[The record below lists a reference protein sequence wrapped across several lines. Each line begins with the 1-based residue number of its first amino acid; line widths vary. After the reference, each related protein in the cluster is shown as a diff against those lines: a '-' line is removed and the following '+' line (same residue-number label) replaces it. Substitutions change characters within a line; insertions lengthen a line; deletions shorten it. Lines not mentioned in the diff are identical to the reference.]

1 MSLGKPGSVHPL
13 FAGLRPMT
21 HPSNEKLEVSVFLI
35 HENDARSSGW
45 HLAARNINIV
55 FPP

>member
-1 MSLGKPGSVHPL
+1 
-13 FAGLRPMT
+13 MT